1 MLSDLAD
8 GLKGKGISVEFTE
21 ELKNYIVE
29 KGYDE
34 KYGARPLRR
43 VIAKEI
49 ESTIAQMYIKS
60 EVKAGDV
67 LGITAADN
75 NVVFI
80 KGGLSGKR
88 VERA

>member
-1 MLSDLAD
+1 
-8 GLKGKGISVEFTE
+8 
-21 ELKNYIVE
+21 
-29 KGYDE
+29 
-34 KYGARPLRR
+34 
-43 VIAKEI
+43 
-49 ESTIAQMYIKS
+49 MYIKS